1 MGMIAPV
8 DLPDG
13 PWQGLFRQALTLIDE
28 IRKYG
33 TSRPF
38 WTFGGGTVLMLRHGH
53 RLSKDI
59 DIFVP
64 DPQYLGYVNP
74 RISDAASDIT
84 TEYDEHAGFVKLVLP
99 DGEIDFVVSRN
110 LMSPGYDEWTLLDH
124 VVKVE
129 TSAEIVAKK
138 MWHRGDRPTARDLF
152 DLCLV
157 IEREPESLMAASAF
171 LVRHRDTFLSLLNE
185 HGAFVRSRFDEIRTL
200 GYTPSFDYCVNLAG
214 EFLQQLPD
222 AKPTHKSRRR

>member
-1 MGMIAPV
+1 
-8 DLPDG
+8 
-13 PWQGLFRQALTLIDE
+13 
-28 IRKYG
+28 
-33 TSRPF
+33 
-38 WTFGGGTVLMLRHGH
+38 MLRHGH
-53 RLSKDI
+53 RVSKDV

-84 TEYDEHAGFVKLVLP
+84 THYEEHAGFVKLVLP

-110 LMSPGYDEWTLLDH
+110 LMSPGYDEWMLMDH

-138 MWHRGDRPTARDLF
+138 MWHRGDRPAARDLF

-157 IEREPESLMAASAF
+157 IEREPESLWEAGPF
-171 LVRHRDTFLSLLNE
+171 LVRHRDTFLRLLNA
-185 HGAFVRSRFDEIRTL
+185 HRAFVKSRFDRIQTL
-200 GYTPSFDYCVNLAG
+200 GYTPSFDYCVELA
-214 EFLQQLPD
+214 EAFLLKLPGGT
-222 AKPTHKSRRR
+222 PEQKSRRH